1 MPLGDFQ
8 NSVKKSQRSTKLRT
22 AALNRVRRVI
32 LLASCQPL
40 FQASTAQYQAR
51 TAQLLTFPSEETQRS
66 GVCIQHSSS
75 LEGFPEDCFLPC
87 LIRCTEGTGIAWM
100 PECCQAQRKVRG
112 GSLQPVLQGGRRGR
126 LPSAVLSFHR
136 TAQGNGICLVPL
148 SGASILWMS
157 GGHRVQ
163 ESEGTLRLQNSQ
175 YQNLALEGARD

>member
-66 GVCIQHSSS
+66 GVYIQHSSS

>member
-32 LLASCQPL
+32 SLASCQPL

-75 LEGFPEDCFLPC
+75 LEGFPEDCFLSC
-87 LIRCTEGTGIAWM
+87 LIWCTEGTGIAWSLNAAK
-100 PECCQAQRKVRG
+100 PKEKWGVAACSQCCREGEEGDFLLLCYLFTGQLKGMVSVSFPCREPAYSG
-112 GSLQPVLQGGRRGR
+112 CLGATGSKRVKAPCGC
-126 LPSAVLSFHR
+126 R
-136 TAQGNGICLVPL
+136 TYSTRN
-148 SGASILWMS
+148 W
-157 GGHRVQ
+157 H
-163 ESEGTLRLQNSQ
+163 
-175 YQNLALEGARD
+175 